1 MVMKEQD
8 ASRLV
13 VCVSVGFETPISTSG
28 ANPLAGPI
36 LCSERRTK
44 RLSPFAACSVL
55 IDQIRVSDLR
65 KKPGLGE
72 AVRFWGYVSAMYLNG
87 ESIERRG

>member
-55 IDQIRVSDLR
+55 MIVSDLR